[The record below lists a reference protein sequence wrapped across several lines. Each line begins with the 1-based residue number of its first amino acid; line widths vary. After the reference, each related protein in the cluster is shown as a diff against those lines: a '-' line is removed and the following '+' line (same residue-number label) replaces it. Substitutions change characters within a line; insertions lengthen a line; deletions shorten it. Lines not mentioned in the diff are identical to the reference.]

1 MFRRIKEAMEMGR
14 MSIAAMFADNKMM
27 QTKGGQLIN
36 NIIGS
41 VIGVIMFVAVAIPVT
56 QDVIDNVSLTGTTA
70 TIVNLLPL
78 FYAIGAL
85 LAVVGGFILGGLTR
99 S

>member
-1 MFRRIKEAMEMGR
+1 MANFLKARK
-14 MSIAAMFADNKMM
+14 
-27 QTKGGQLIN
+27 GQLVA
-36 NIIGS
+36 NIVGS

-56 QDVIDNVSLTGTTA
+56 QDIIDNVTLSGTTS

-85 LAVVGGFILGGLTR
+85 LAVVGGFILGGLSR
-99 S
+99 R

>member
-1 MFRRIKEAMEMGR
+1 MDGLLEVIIVKIFKFK
-14 MSIAAMFADNKMM
+14 S
-27 QTKGGQLIN
+27 GQLVS

-56 QDVIDNVSLTGTTA
+56 QDIINNTTLSGTTS

-85 LAVVGGFILGGLTR
+85 LAVVGGFILGGVAGGGK
-99 S
+99 